1 MYALNIL
8 TTRKTYMQV
17 TLRPVCSSFISC
29 KAILYNYLLWHWA
42 QLYSILSTVDQNMI
56 PVFEIYS
63 KYDSTAS
70 NIGEIHRI
78 TFNLYMLSKFHY
90 NYLQYIL
97 LKLRWP
103 ISWVNADGAIKIT
116 SSHNTFCMIF
126 MNTFEIWM
134 YDSKT
139 LESKRSN
146 MWTVKVINNAIFC
159 IPL

>member
-42 QLYSILSTVDQNMI
+42 QLYPILSTGDQNMI

-70 NIGEIHRI
+70 IIGEIHRI

-90 NYLQYIL
+90 NYLQYIVQTEMTHL
-97 LKLRWP
+97 VGKCRWCNQNYFIPQHVLYDIYEHIWDLNVWLKDVR
-103 ISWVNADGAIKIT
+103 K
-116 SSHNTFCMIF
+116 
-126 MNTFEIWM
+126 
-134 YDSKT
+134 
-139 LESKRSN
+139 
-146 MWTVKVINNAIFC
+146 
-159 IPL
+159 

>member
-1 MYALNIL
+1 MYALNIP

-42 QLYSILSTVDQNMI
+42 QLYPILSTGDQNMI

-70 NIGEIHRI
+70 NIGEHRL

-90 NYLQYIL
+90 NYLQYIVETEMTHL
-97 LKLRWP
+97 VGKCRWCNQNYFIPQHVLYDIYEHIWDLNVWLKDVR
-103 ISWVNADGAIKIT
+103 K
-116 SSHNTFCMIF
+116 
-126 MNTFEIWM
+126 
-134 YDSKT
+134 
-139 LESKRSN
+139 
-146 MWTVKVINNAIFC
+146 
-159 IPL
+159 

>member
-42 QLYSILSTVDQNMI
+42 QLYPILSTGDQNMI

-70 NIGEIHRI
+70 NIGEHRL

-90 NYLQYIL
+90 NYLQYIVETEMTHL
-97 LKLRWP
+97 VGKCRWCNQNYFIPQHVLYDIYEHIWDLNVWLKDVR
-103 ISWVNADGAIKIT
+103 K
-116 SSHNTFCMIF
+116 
-126 MNTFEIWM
+126 
-134 YDSKT
+134 
-139 LESKRSN
+139 
-146 MWTVKVINNAIFC
+146 
-159 IPL
+159 

>member
-8 TTRKTYMQV
+8 TTRNTYMQV

-42 QLYSILSTVDQNMI
+42 QLYPILSTGDQNMI

-90 NYLQYIL
+90 NYRQYIVQTEMTHL
-97 LKLRWP
+97 VGKCRWCNQNYFIPQHVLYDIYEHIWDLNVWLKDVR
-103 ISWVNADGAIKIT
+103 K
-116 SSHNTFCMIF
+116 
-126 MNTFEIWM
+126 
-134 YDSKT
+134 
-139 LESKRSN
+139 
-146 MWTVKVINNAIFC
+146 
-159 IPL
+159 

>member
-42 QLYSILSTVDQNMI
+42 QLYPILSTGDQNMI

-70 NIGEIHRI
+70 NIGEIHRL

-90 NYLQYIL
+90 NYLQYIVQTEMTHL
-97 LKLRWP
+97 VGKCRWCNQNYFIPQHVLYDIYEHIWDLNVWLKDVR
-103 ISWVNADGAIKIT
+103 K
-116 SSHNTFCMIF
+116 
-126 MNTFEIWM
+126 
-134 YDSKT
+134 
-139 LESKRSN
+139 
-146 MWTVKVINNAIFC
+146 
-159 IPL
+159 